1 MFPGL
6 TTKLSEGA
14 SVASAT
20 TVTLPR
26 ADIIQITGTTN
37 IATLVGQFG
46 GGFSGVIWV
55 WCSDGA
61 VTFTGG
67 NILAA
72 RTVPQNLLVPIVFSK
87 AQQKWIVGAIS

>member
-6 TTKLSEGA
+6 TTKVSEGP
-14 SVASAT
+14 SVASAA

-26 ADIIQITGTTN
+26 FDVVQITGTTN
-37 IATLVGQFG
+37 INTLIGQFG
-46 GGFSGVIWV
+46 GGFSGIIYV